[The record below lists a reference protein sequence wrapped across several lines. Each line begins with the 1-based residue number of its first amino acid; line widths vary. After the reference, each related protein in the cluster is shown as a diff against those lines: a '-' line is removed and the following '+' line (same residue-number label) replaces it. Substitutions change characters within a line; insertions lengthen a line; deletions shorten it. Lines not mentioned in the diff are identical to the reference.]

1 VHGCTAAFRTPG
13 GYFRSFEKR
22 RTPSRG
28 RLEAPVLGLI
38 LSRAVGCRWMGVAAR
53 PVLTLPKLRGS
64 YNYTL
69 A

>member
-1 VHGCTAAFRTPG
+1 MAVAFRTPAVTSG
-13 GYFRSFEKR
+13 SFEKR

-28 RLEAPVLGLI
+28 RLEAPVLGF
-38 LSRAVGCRWMGVAAR
+38 SVSWTAGVSVDGGAAR
-53 PVLTLPKLRGS
+53 PVTKLPKLRGS